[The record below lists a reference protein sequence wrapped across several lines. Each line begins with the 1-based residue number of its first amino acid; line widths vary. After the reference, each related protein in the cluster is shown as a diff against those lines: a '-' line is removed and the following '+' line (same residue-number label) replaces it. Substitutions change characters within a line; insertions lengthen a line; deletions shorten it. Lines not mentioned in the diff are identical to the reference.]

1 MRTGCDNF
9 TGHITSWSTRFQES
23 LTIGSNVENLRV
35 GGNEECEDAD
45 PPLCFF
51 YKLFSKVASIMIVA
65 YGGCLHHLAAGSPR
79 PGFCTDMKGGI
90 NEIYVR
96 GGTGA
101 GPPLVYLATYIHPS
115 FDLNFA

>member
-1 MRTGCDNF
+1 MRILPF
-9 TGHITSWSTRFQES
+9 
-23 LTIGSNVENLRV
+23 V
-35 GGNEECEDAD
+35 
-45 PPLCFF
+45 F

-101 GPPLVYLATYIHPS
+101 DPPLVYLAVTTCLG
-115 FDLNFA
+115 DVDQ